1 MGHQEREWPG
11 LPAALAGRMVKAL
24 FDTNILID
32 YLNGMTQAR
41 AELALYADK
50 AISIVTWMEV
60 QVGATPID
68 QLAVDH
74 FLLGFTVLPVDTPVS
89 VKAVALRKSIKI
101 KLPDAIIWA
110 TALVNQRLLI
120 TRNSK
125 DFSPS
130 AQGVRVPYII

>member
-1 MGHQEREWPG
+1 
-11 LPAALAGRMVKAL
+11 MVKAL

-50 AISIVTWMEV
+50 AISIVTWMEI
-60 QVGATPID
+60 QVGTMPVD
-68 QLAVDH
+68 QVAVDR
-74 FLLGFTVLPVDTPVS
+74 FLLGFMVLPVDTRVS
-89 VKAVALRKSIKI
+89 MKAVALRKSTRI